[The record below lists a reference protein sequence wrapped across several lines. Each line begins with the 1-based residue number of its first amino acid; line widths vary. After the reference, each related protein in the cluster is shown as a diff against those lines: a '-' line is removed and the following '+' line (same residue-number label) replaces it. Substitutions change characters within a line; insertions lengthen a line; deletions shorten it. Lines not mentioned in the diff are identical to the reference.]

1 MLLFHIL
8 LFMVHYNNR
17 VQLPRNNCAKRPF
30 LQNILTKQKKYDI
43 LNVRSRT
50 TPWDNYVFWRKFE
63 LKREYITPE
72 YENKNQLEDVIL
84 VSVVV
89 NEDEG
94 TINGIIDIKDLFN
107 FDSK

>member
-1 MLLFHIL
+1 M
-8 LFMVHYNNR
+8 
-17 VQLPRNNCAKRPF
+17 
-30 LQNILTKQKKYDI
+30 QNILTKQKKYDI

-89 NEDEG
+89 DKDDG
-94 TINGIIDIKDLFN
+94 TITGIIDIEDLF
-107 FDSK
+107 KW

>member
-1 MLLFHIL
+1 MAK
-8 LFMVHYNNR
+8 
-17 VQLPRNNCAKRPF
+17 LPRNNCAKRPF

-43 LNVRSRT
+43 LNVQART

-63 LKREYITPE
+63 LKKEYITPE

-89 NEDEG
+89 DEDDR
-94 TINGIIDIKDLFN
+94 TITGIIDIEDLF
-107 FDSK
+107 KW